1 MRGLLGTSLRA
12 VRDCCVALVMAWRR
26 TCRTAALLA
35 IAASSMRAQ
44 TSVAAPPRTTTAS
57 QAETTDSA
65 RAFGRL
71 VQSLSE
77 AGGYFDTDNLI
88 SNERSYLHVV
98 GAFERLGVRGGA
110 YIGVG
115 PDQNFSYI
123 ARIRPSIAFLIDI
136 RRDNMLQHLMFK
148 ALFARSRNRCE
159 YLALLLGRAA
169 PTGTDQWN
177 ERSID
182 ALVALMDSTPV
193 TERSAAAAR
202 VAVMAEVR
210 ASGVTLSADDL
221 ATIER
226 FHRTFIT
233 SGLGLQFTTTGR
245 APQPYYPTLRQ
256 LLLERDLDGR
266 RASYLANESDFQFV
280 KSLQQQHRIIP
291 VVGDLAG
298 PHALPSIGRL
308 VAQRGETVSALYA
321 SNAEDYLL
329 RDGSFPVYARSV
341 AALPHN
347 ARSVMIRSFFG
358 GNSAHPE
365 SVAGYYST
373 QLLQTIDSF
382 NDDVRLESI
391 VSYRQLVQRH
401 FIQLRP

>member
-1 MRGLLGTSLRA
+1 MPGLLATSAPLTRSCSA
-12 VRDCCVALVMAWRR
+12 ACAIVWRR
-26 TCRTAALLA
+26 ACRTAAILA
-35 IAASSMRAQ
+35 IAASNARAQ
-44 TSVAAPPRTTTAS
+44 ASVGAPTRTATAN
-57 QAETTDSA
+57 QADVTDSA

-77 AGGYFDTDNLI
+77 VGGYFDTDNLI

-123 ARIRPSIAFLIDI
+123 ARIRPSIAFVIDI

-148 ALFARSRNRCE
+148 ALFARSRNRIE

-169 PTGTDQWN
+169 PAGTDQWN
-177 ERSID
+177 ERGVD
-182 ALVALMDSTPV
+182 ALVALMDSTLV

-202 VAVMAEVR
+202 MAVLTEVR

-226 FHRTFIT
+226 FHGTFIS

-256 LLLERDLDGR
+256 LLVERDLEGR

-280 KSLQQQHRIIP
+280 KSLQRQHRIIP

-298 PHALPSIGRL
+298 PHALASIGRL
-308 VAQRGETVSALYA
+308 VAQRGEVVSALYA

-329 RDGSFPVYARSV
+329 RDGSFPAYARSV

-347 ARSVMIRSFFG
+347 TKSVMIRSYFG

-373 QLLQTIDSF
+373 QLLQTMDAF
-382 NDDVRLESI
+382 TDDVRRDNI

-401 FIQLRP
+401 FITLRP

>member
-1 MRGLLGTSLRA
+1 MTSRRACRA
-12 VRDCCVALVMAWRR
+12 VAI
-26 TCRTAALLA
+26 LA
-35 IAASSMRAQ
+35 IAASSAYAQ
-44 TSVAAPPRTTTAS
+44 TSVTAPTRTTAVS
-57 QAETTDSA
+57 QAEVTDSA

-98 GAFERLGVRGGA
+98 GALERLGVHGGA

-123 ARIRPSIAFLIDI
+123 ARIRPSIAFVIDI

-148 ALFARSRNRCE
+148 ALFARSRNRIE
-159 YLALLLGRAA
+159 YVALLLGRAA
-169 PTGTDQWN
+169 PPGTEQWN

-182 ALVALMDSTPV
+182 ALVALMDSTPA

-202 VAVMAEVR
+202 AAVMAEVR

-256 LLLERDLDGR
+256 LLVERDLDGR

-280 KSLQQQHRIIP
+280 KSLQRQHRVIP

-329 RDGSFPVYARSV
+329 RDGSFPAYARSV
-341 AALPHN
+341 SALPHTPK
-347 ARSVMIRSFFG
+347 SVMIRSFFG
-358 GNSAHPE
+358 GSGSHPE

-373 QLLQTIDSF
+373 QLLQTMDAF
-382 NDDVRLESI
+382 TDDVRRDNM

-401 FIQLRP
+401 FIPLRP